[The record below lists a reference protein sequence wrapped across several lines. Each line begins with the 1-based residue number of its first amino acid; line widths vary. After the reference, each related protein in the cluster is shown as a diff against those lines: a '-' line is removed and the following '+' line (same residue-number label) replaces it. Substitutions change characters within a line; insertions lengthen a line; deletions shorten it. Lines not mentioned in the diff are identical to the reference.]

1 MDLLALSFSQCF
13 IRSLFIY
20 VYFWK
25 WLCWARTHKPS
36 TTVLP
41 PRLLF
46 VVAVVLV
53 FGLFK
58 FLFCFSFGGFVCFVF
73 CFETWSP
80 EVAQTCLSLAPPLP
94 PLPPLPELG
103 VYRYEDA
110 TAIWGELLFSL
121 TVNEEKI

>member
-1 MDLLALSFSQCF
+1 MDSLALSFSQCF
-13 IRSLFIY
+13 IHSLFIY

-25 WLCWARTHKPS
+25 WLCWARTHKLS

-80 EVAQTCLSLAPPLP
+80 EVAQSCLSLRPHSHLCPHFLSSGSTGTRMQQP
-94 PLPPLPELG
+94 FGGNFFFP
-103 VYRYEDA
+103 
-110 TAIWGELLFSL
+110 
-121 TVNEEKI
+121 